1 MRPLPEVQLSWRD
14 LSCLVVLCGL
24 AFGLGMG
31 SSTRL
36 TYHEA
41 FVAQG
46 AREILSSGHWWHPT
60 IGGLPWLEKP
70 PLPFWLVA
78 GLGWCTGTIS
88 PSVARLPSAV
98 AAVILVLGVAL
109 LATRH

>member
-1 MRPLPEVQLSWRD
+1 MADVKPSWRCLSWLAV
-14 LSCLVVLCGL
+14 LSGL
-24 AFGLGMG
+24 ALGLGLG
-31 SSTRL
+31 SGTRL

-46 AREILSSGHWWHPT
+46 AREILSSGQWWYPT

-78 GLGWCTGTIS
+78 WLGWCTGTVS
-88 PSVARLPSAV
+88 PAAARLPSVV
-98 AAVILVLGVAL
+98 AAACMIAGVSL
-109 LATRH
+109 LAVRYY